1 MRAFILSVFLVLC
14 IQTSIAQDVAVVTA
28 TNGYLLDRSGKVERL
43 AQMYEAFSVVG
54 QTGDFYEVQQGKQS
68 ARIHR
73 GQVHLL
79 NADWQAEA
87 HPYVFSILTLLQD
100 VNAIGSSEKAAERLN
115 GVLKQAN
122 RLFEPDSPIILVVQS
137 AYAAELAFS
146 GNISLATEQIGI
158 ARKRVKQLKL
168 QNELVAAEVANADGL
183 IAFQRG
189 KWSAAKKKFTNA
201 LEIAERI
208 LGKDHQDVA
217 VYLHNRVLTA
227 DVETQFQGAEK
238 DLLRANSIYQK
249 VFPVDAIEQPRG
261 LMELGELYL
270 EAEQPIRAIGT
281 LTSALGMIRTWHLD
295 QPVDLA
301 RCQFDLGD
309 SWYQREQ
316 FPEAE
321 RWYNSIDLRL
331 PEGASAKDIGEM
343 RSLRKEIQHALGDID
358 FERNSLNAA
367 LAHYMNAVELS
378 DNNDL
383 ETLDGWSFTY
393 AADTLAEMGEQQRA
407 HRIYK
412 GAWLVFEKTDGP
424 KSQLALDAKTSYEEA
439 GGMIA
444 ADSKSSA
451 EIAMNET
458 LPTDSPKTPSSRI
471 STETGSGSFIRAGET
486 MLKTTV
492 NAPIMDGS
500 KVLTRVPPGTR
511 LWRLETSG
519 DWFQVIVPGEDR
531 RAWISKNSVQLQV
544 ETQAK
549 DFTVEVNQRAND
561 PKAAGRLNQQMLT
574 LMPQISE
581 TIRTQGLAAAVPLQ
595 EKLVTIYEEAVG
607 DKHFLTASGKTLLAT
622 YYYQTRQFV
631 KSRDV
636 TEAALPALREVH
648 GEDHPVIAVQL
659 NRLAGLLGMVGDTPG
674 RQRCLAEA
682 TSIAVKH
689 FGSDDNRTLNFKLN
703 LAAAN
708 ADIGQLDQ
716 AEEFFGQVQRLSSGE
731 NGYAVGEL
739 IATAGLGM
747 VRILRRKFEEA
758 IPILQQADEL
768 CQIMG
773 DPANFKRGEVA
784 DAMAIAFY
792 SKGDRDQA
800 MHHEQLAVELWEA
813 AGADE
818 SYLLAA
824 KARLAILQED
834 WDESLRLSEKMRSV
848 STEFFGEESGR
859 LSGPLTSRGIALAR
873 LGRLDEATDSFEQAR
888 QISTNHVVNV
898 LADLPVS
905 HQIAYLKTQDNA
917 LLHSALSLGLHA
929 PDNARI
935 TTASM
940 SWLLN
945 TKNIANELAARDIQ
959 VRRLLTADSHVTDYE
974 KWLDSRR
981 RLATLPPLTQEEAQ
995 DEHIKVT
1002 ELRLNQSADTA
1013 YSRLPV
1019 AAQKFL
1025 EGRQTPWVTASQI
1038 RASLAKDEVF
1048 IDVVRMRKRQ
1058 YAGGAEATTGDDPF
1072 VYAAWI
1078 VSADSTVPVRVVELR
1093 AAEELEKQVVRPYL
1107 DKVMS
1112 SVGKISELGEDGALV
1127 DLIEI
1132 NQRLNQKIWAPIAQ
1146 QLPTGT
1152 RKLVLCPDSALWE
1165 IPWAA
1170 IEQTNRK
1177 LLLEDYVIRFVSSGR
1192 DLLRPQLIVADLQ
1205 PPTIIADP
1213 DYGVDPEEIEDDL
1226 GRMSLRS
1233 LSIRLDNVD
1242 ATLLKNMLPDPVLR
1256 LKGTGAEAMAV
1267 QPLMSR
1273 YSGMKAEMFLR
1284 KAASETALRLTRRPH
1299 TLFVGTHGFFWPEED
1314 LPEVPSSFGSQAL
1327 LSDSNESNQR
1337 NNPLRRCGLLLAG
1350 CSSLPS
1356 SKNEEQLDGI
1366 VTGAEIVGLDLQGTK
1381 LVVLSACE
1389 TGVGDLTSGQGVA
1402 GLRQAVQL
1410 AGAESVVSTLWQIP
1424 DSETEKLMTA
1434 YFEHLAHG
1442 NSRATSLRLAQL
1454 DRLHA
1459 RRERNG
1465 AAHPFFWAAFT
1476 LTGQD

>member
-1 MRAFILSVFLVLC
+1 MRAFILSVFLILC
-14 IQTSIAQDVAVVTA
+14 SQTSIAQDVAVVTGA
-28 TNGYLLDRSGKVERL
+28 NGYLLDRNGKVERL
-43 AQMYEAFSVVG
+43 AQMYETFSVVG
-54 QTGDFYEVQQGKQS
+54 QTVDFYEVQKGKLS

-87 HPYVFSILTLLQD
+87 HPYIFSILTLLQD

-115 GVLKQAN
+115 GVLQQAN

-146 GNISLATEQIGI
+146 GNVSRATEQISI

-168 QNELVAAEVANADGL
+168 QDELVAAEVANADGL
-183 IAFQRG
+183 IALQRG

-217 VYLHNRVLTA
+217 VYLHNRALTA
-227 DVETQFQGAEK
+227 DPETDFQSAEK
-238 DLLRANSIYQK
+238 DILRANSIFQK
-249 VFPVDAIEQPRG
+249 VLPADAIEQPRG

-270 EAEQPIRAIGT
+270 ESEQPIRAVGT

-295 QPVDLA
+295 RPVDLA
-301 RCQFDLGD
+301 RCQFDLGE
-309 SWYQREQ
+309 SWHQREQ

-331 PEGASAKDIGEM
+331 PQDATAEDTSKM
-343 RSLRKEIQHALGDID
+343 LSLRKEIQHALGDID
-358 FERNSLNAA
+358 FARNNLKAA
-367 LAHYMNAVELS
+367 LTHYMNAAELS
-378 DNNDL
+378 DNDDL
-383 ETLDGWSFTY
+383 ETLDGWSYTY
-393 AADTLAEMGEQQRA
+393 AADALAEMGEQQRA
-407 HRIYK
+407 RRIYK
-412 GAWLVFEKTDGP
+412 GAWLIFEQTEGP
-424 KSQLALDAKTSYEEA
+424 KSQLALDAKSLFEEA

-444 ADSKSSA
+444 AESKSSSA
-451 EIAMNET
+451 IAMNET
-458 LPTDSPKTPSSRI
+458 LPTDSPQSPSSEV
-471 STETGSGSFIRAGET
+471 SPNTGSGSFIRAGES
-486 MLKTTV
+486 MLETTV

-511 LWRLETSG
+511 LWRLETRG
-519 DWFQVIVPGEDR
+519 DWFQVVVPGQDR
-531 RAWISKNSVQLQV
+531 RAWISKNSVQLQIEARARDV
-544 ETQAK
+544 
-549 DFTVEVNQRAND
+549 TVEVNRRAND
-561 PKAAGRLNQQMLT
+561 PKAAGRLNQQVLT
-574 LMPQISE
+574 LLPEISE
-581 TIRTQGLAAAVPLQ
+581 TIRTKGLAAAVPLQ
-595 EKLVTIYEEAVG
+595 EKLVAIYEEAVG
-607 DKHFLTASGKTLLAT
+607 DKHYFTASAKTLLSN

-631 KSRDV
+631 RSRDV
-636 TEAALPALREVH
+636 TEAALPTLKQVY
-648 GEDHPVIAVQL
+648 GEDHPIIAVQL
-659 NRLAGLLGMVGDTPG
+659 HRLANLLGMVGDTPG
-674 RQRCLAEA
+674 RKRCLSEA
-682 TSIAVKH
+682 TSIAAQH
-689 FGSDDNRTLNFKLN
+689 FGSDDDRTLNLKLN
-703 LAAAN
+703 LAAAT
-708 ADIGQLDQ
+708 ADTGQLDQ
-716 AEEFFGQVQRLSSGE
+716 AQEFYEQVQQIASGE
-731 NGYAVGEL
+731 NGNKVGEV
-739 IATAGLGM
+739 IATSGLGA
-747 VRILRRKFEEA
+747 VLVLQRRFDEA
-758 IPILQQADEL
+758 IPVLQQADEL
-768 CQIMG
+768 CRIMG
-773 DPANFKRGEVA
+773 DSANDKRGEVA
-784 DAMAIAFY
+784 DALAIAFY
-792 SKGDRDQA
+792 SKGNREQA
-800 MHHEQLAVELWEA
+800 KHNAQLAIKFWKA
-813 AGADE
+813 AGVDD
-818 SYLLAA
+818 SNLLTQKSRIAV
-824 KARLAILQED
+824 LED
-834 WDESLRLSEKMRSV
+834 DWQESLRLA
-848 STEFFGEESGR
+848 TELRELSADFHGEDSGR
-859 LSGPLTSRGIALAR
+859 LTVPWTGCGLALAHLER
-873 LGRLDEATDSFEQAR
+873 IDEAAESFEQAR
-888 QISTNHVVNV
+888 RISKGHIVNV

-917 LLHSALSLGLHA
+917 MLHSALSLGLHA
-929 PDNARI
+929 ANNAEI
-935 TTASM
+935 ATASAN
-940 SWLLN
+940 WLLN

-959 VRRLLTADSHVTDYE
+959 VRRLLTADRHVADYE
-974 KWLDSRR
+974 EWLDSRR
-981 RLATLPPLTQEEAQ
+981 RLATLPPLTEEEAQ

-1002 ELRLNQSADTA
+1002 EQRLNQSADQA
-1013 YSRLPV
+1013 YAGLPK
-1019 AAQKFL
+1019 AAQQFL
-1025 EGRQTPWVTASQI
+1025 EGRQTPWVTSSQLM
-1038 RASLAKDEVF
+1038 ANLESDEVF
-1048 IDVVRMRKRQ
+1048 IDIVRMKKRLYGEQ
-1058 YAGGAEATTGDDPF
+1058 ANSLPSDVPS

-1078 VSADSTVPVRVVELR
+1078 VSADPKVPVRVVELGD
-1093 AAEELEKQVVRPYL
+1093 AEELEEQVVRPYL

-1112 SVGKISELGEDGALV
+1112 SVGKIREVGEDGALV
-1127 DLIEI
+1127 DLVEM
-1132 NQRLNQKIWAPIAQ
+1132 NQRLNETIWAPIAR

-1152 RKLVLCPDSALWE
+1152 RKLVLCPDGALWE

-1170 IEQTNRK
+1170 IEQSNRR

-1192 DLLRPQLIVADLQ
+1192 DLLRQQVVVADLQ

-1213 DYGVDPEEIEDDL
+1213 DYGVDPDEIEDDL

-1256 LKGTGAEAMAV
+1256 LKGTGAEAVAV

-1314 LPEVPSSFGSQAL
+1314 LPEIPNSFGGQTM

-1356 SKNEEQLDGI
+1356 SNNEEQLDGI

-1434 YFEHLAHG
+1434 YFKHLADG
-1442 NSRATSLRLAQL
+1442 KSRATSLRLAQL